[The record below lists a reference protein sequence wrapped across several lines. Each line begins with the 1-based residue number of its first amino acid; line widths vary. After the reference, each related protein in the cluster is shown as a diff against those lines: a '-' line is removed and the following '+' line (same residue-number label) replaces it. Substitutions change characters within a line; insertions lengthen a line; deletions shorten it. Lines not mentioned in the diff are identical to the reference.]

1 MAFWHKFCLSLLN
14 AQKKAKQ
21 KKVQAMTNA
30 INLQGFYTTF
40 TQSATK
46 QNASQSADFQNSLS
60 DYQANMEKLWHNN
73 ATDETDLNMQIYFK
87 SQSILGEVSQ
97 SRYERTLKSL
107 LAKVQNFMQGIQKDS
122 FAYDFVDDIY
132 GNVIFWAEPE
142 KVFIKNNRTNLHEK
156 ANILTLV
163 QESKD
168 KFLSALHNQS
178 PSINQDFEE
187 FKERLLNYKSCLEMV
202 RTSFLPFFAAFK
214 SEFSES
220 EMQEIIDELATIG
233 AYNDYK
239 AHNISLADGST
250 ISWSYDKNGNMLVKI
265 NEFDINTALE
275 NADKALTEMEN
286 FKTLLEMFK
295 QRENLNGLESENLHL
310 NSSENSNLQTK
321 LNLTNS
327 NLQTNY
333 TINTPR
339 KQVSFR
345 EGVSYE
351 FEYPQNA
358 NTPFSNA
365 VSAAQPAVSES
376 EYNQALSRIKDLMDE
391 IVSFV
396 ISEQGAD
403 SELSF
408 NLDQM
413 DKHFTAQMES
423 NSVKLDM
430 LKSQINNYNGDDKL
444 ILNTMQ
450 SYFAFGGQTATHYIA
465 KFFDYAS
472 DKIKNL
478 PVAQIVQDLS
488 IVKGY
493 WDNNT
498 EQGFVIE
505 GKKLSLSQ
513 IFNEKTKRYQTK
525 LNIDNIEFS
534 DINFN
539 STSDKFESKKFDI
552 LLGIFEKR
560 EKISVQNS
568 NANSNDSFLKELLKS
583 V

>member
-1 MAFWHKFCLSLLN
+1 
-14 AQKKAKQ
+14 
-21 KKVQAMTNA
+21 MTNA

-220 EMQEIIDELATIG
+220 EMQEIIDELATIR

-239 AHNISLADGST
+239 AHNIILADGST

-295 QRENLNGLESENLHL
+295 QRENLNGLESDLNSENLHSNL
-310 NSSENSNLQTK
+310 TNSSENSK
-321 LNLTNS
+321 ENS
-327 NLQTNY
+327 NLQANY

-391 IVSFV
+391 IVSFA

-403 SELSF
+403 SELGF

-430 LKSQINNYNGDDKL
+430 LKSQIKNYNGDDKL
-444 ILNTMQ
+444 IINTMQ

-472 DKIKNL
+472 DKIENL

-539 STSDKFESKKFDI
+539 STSDKFESKKFEI

-560 EKISVQNS
+560 EKTSVQNL
-568 NANSNDSFLKELLKS
+568 NANLSKTNSNDSLLKELLKS
-583 V
+583 F

>member
-1 MAFWHKFCLSLLN
+1 
-14 AQKKAKQ
+14 
-21 KKVQAMTNA
+21 MTNA

-156 ANILTLV
+156 ANTLALV

-187 FKERLLNYKSCLEMV
+187 FKVRLLNYKSCLEAV

-220 EMQEIIDELATIG
+220 EMQEIIDELATIQ

-239 AHNISLADGST
+239 AHNITLADGST
-250 ISWSYDKNGNMLVKI
+250 ISWSRINGQMTIKI
-265 NEFDINTALE
+265 NGFDINTVLE
-275 NADKALTEMEN
+275 NADKVLTEMEN
-286 FKTLLEMFK
+286 FKTLLDMFK
-295 QRENLNGLESENLHL
+295 QRENLSGLESENLHL

-327 NLQTNY
+327 NLQANY

-358 NTPFSNA
+358 NTPFSNT

-403 SELSF
+403 SELGF

-430 LKSQINNYNGDDKL
+430 LKSQIKNYNGDDKL
-444 ILNTMQ
+444 IINTMQ

-472 DKIKNL
+472 DKIENL

-560 EKISVQNS
+560 EKISVQNL
-568 NANSNDSFLKELLKS
+568 NANSYTINSNDSLLKELLKN

>member
-1 MAFWHKFCLSLLN
+1 
-14 AQKKAKQ
+14 
-21 KKVQAMTNA
+21 MTNA

-132 GNVIFWAEPE
+132 GNVIFWAELE
-142 KVFIKNNRTNLHEK
+142 KVFIKNNRSNPHEK
-156 ANILTLV
+156 ANTLALV

-220 EMQEIIDELATIG
+220 EMQEIIDELATIQ

-239 AHNISLADGST
+239 AHNISLTDGST
-250 ISWSYDKNGNMLVKI
+250 ISWSRINGQMAIKI

-295 QRENLNGLESENLHL
+295 QRENLNGLESDLNSKNLHSNL
-310 NSSENSNLQTK
+310 INSSENLAKNSNLQTK
-321 LNLTNS
+321 LNLKILNANSKQNLNFNTLNSSENLIANLNANSTQQSEILAPNSTNLSLQNS
-327 NLQTNY
+327 NHHFTMLVERENVTSIISSQSANGD
-333 TINTPR
+333 TIIGVWSPMI
-339 KQVSFR
+339 R
-345 EGVSYE
+345 EKGAQETSRYLSNLINSNSKVVQKPSKAE
-351 FEYPQNA
+351 FER
-358 NTPFSNA
+358 A
-365 VSAAQPAVSES
+365 VKNISV
-376 EYNQALSRIKDLMDE
+376 LMNE
-391 IVSFV
+391 LKNFV
-396 ISEQGAD
+396 RSEQGYSQLSVDLQYLAPDDYERTLYENMQKSSND
-403 SELSF
+403 SYDSLW
-408 NLDQM
+408 M
-413 DKHFTAQMES
+413 GAQ
-423 NSVKLDM
+423 
-430 LKSQINNYNGDDKL
+430 I
-444 ILNTMQ
+444 
-450 SYFAFGGQTATHYIA
+450 
-465 KFFDYAS
+465 FFDFLN
-472 DKIKNL
+472 DKVGGL
-478 PVAQIVQDLS
+478 PKDEINAYISTIQAYLVA
-488 IVKGY
+488 
-493 WDNNT
+493 
-498 EQGFVIE
+498 
-505 GKKLSLSQ
+505 
-513 IFNEKTKRYQTK
+513 TK
-525 LNIDNIEFS
+525 LNANELKLTQNS
-534 DINFN
+534 LNFN
-539 STSDKFESKKFDI
+539 SENLK
-552 LLGIFEKR
+552 L
-560 EKISVQNS
+560 
-568 NANSNDSFLKELLKS
+568 NSNDSLLKELLKS

>member
-1 MAFWHKFCLSLLN
+1 
-14 AQKKAKQ
+14 
-21 KKVQAMTNA
+21 MTNA

-220 EMQEIIDELATIG
+220 EMQEIIDELATIR

-265 NEFDINTALE
+265 NEFDISTALE

-295 QRENLNGLESENLHL
+295 QRENLSDLESDLNDENLHL
-310 NSSENSNLQTK
+310 NSHSNLTNLSENLGKNSNLQTK
-321 LNLTNS
+321 LNLINSSTNS
-327 NLQTNY
+327 KQNLNFNTLNSSENLIANLNANSTQQSEILAPNSTNLSLQNSNHRFTMLVERENVTSIISSQSANGD
-333 TINTPR
+333 TIIGMWSPMI
-339 KQVSFR
+339 R
-345 EGVSYE
+345 EKGAQETSRYLSNLINSNSKVVQKPSKAE
-351 FEYPQNA
+351 FER
-358 NTPFSNA
+358 A
-365 VSAAQPAVSES
+365 VKNISV
-376 EYNQALSRIKDLMDE
+376 LMNE
-391 IVSFV
+391 LKNFV
-396 ISEQGAD
+396 RSEQGYSQLSVDLQYLAPDDYERTLYENMQKSSND
-403 SELSF
+403 SYDSLW
-408 NLDQM
+408 M
-413 DKHFTAQMES
+413 GAQ
-423 NSVKLDM
+423 
-430 LKSQINNYNGDDKL
+430 I
-444 ILNTMQ
+444 
-450 SYFAFGGQTATHYIA
+450 
-465 KFFDYAS
+465 FFDFLN
-472 DKIKNL
+472 DKVGGL
-478 PVAQIVQDLS
+478 PKDEINAYISTIQAYLVA
-488 IVKGY
+488 
-493 WDNNT
+493 
-498 EQGFVIE
+498 
-505 GKKLSLSQ
+505 
-513 IFNEKTKRYQTK
+513 TK
-525 LNIDNIEFS
+525 LNANELKLTQNS
-534 DINFN
+534 LNFN
-539 STSDKFESKKFDI
+539 SENLK
-552 LLGIFEKR
+552 L
-560 EKISVQNS
+560 
-568 NANSNDSFLKELLKS
+568 NSNDSLLKELLKS

>member
-1 MAFWHKFCLSLLN
+1 
-14 AQKKAKQ
+14 
-21 KKVQAMTNA
+21 MTNA

-239 AHNISLADGST
+239 AHNITLADGST
-250 ISWSYDKNGNMLVKI
+250 ISWNYDKNGNMLVKI

-275 NADKALTEMEN
+275 NADKVLTEMEN

-310 NSSENSNLQTK
+310 NSSENSNLQAK
-321 LNLTNS
+321 
-327 NLQTNY
+327 
-333 TINTPR
+333 
-339 KQVSFR
+339 
-345 EGVSYE
+345 
-351 FEYPQNA
+351 
-358 NTPFSNA
+358 
-365 VSAAQPAVSES
+365 
-376 EYNQALSRIKDLMDE
+376 
-391 IVSFV
+391 
-396 ISEQGAD
+396 
-403 SELSF
+403 F
-408 NLDQM
+408 NL
-413 DKHFTAQMES
+413 
-423 NSVKLDM
+423 
-430 LKSQINNYNGDDKL
+430 I
-444 ILNTMQ
+444 
-450 SYFAFGGQTATHYIA
+450 
-465 KFFDYAS
+465 
-472 DKIKNL
+472 
-478 PVAQIVQDLS
+478 
-488 IVKGY
+488 
-493 WDNNT
+493 
-498 EQGFVIE
+498 
-505 GKKLSLSQ
+505 
-513 IFNEKTKRYQTK
+513 
-525 LNIDNIEFS
+525 
-534 DINFN
+534 
-539 STSDKFESKKFDI
+539 
-552 LLGIFEKR
+552 
-560 EKISVQNS
+560 NS
-568 NANSNDSFLKELLKS
+568 NANLSKTNSNDSLLKALLNDLANDEKS
-583 V
+583 TNLKV

>member
-1 MAFWHKFCLSLLN
+1 
-14 AQKKAKQ
+14 
-21 KKVQAMTNA
+21 MTNA

-156 ANILTLV
+156 ANTLALV

-220 EMQEIIDELATIG
+220 EMQEIIDELATIR

-286 FKTLLEMFK
+286 FKILLEMFK
-295 QRENLNGLESENLHL
+295 QRENLNGLESGLNSENLHSNSHSNLTNSSENSGKNSNLQAKLNLINLSTNSKQNLNFNML
-310 NSSENSNLQTK
+310 NSSENLIANLNANSTQQSEIFTPNSTNLSLQNSNHRFTMLVESENVTSIINSQSANGDTIIGMWNPVIREKGAQETSRYLSNLINSNSKVVQKPSKAEFERAVKNISALMNELKNFVRSEQGYSQLSVDLQYLAPDDYERTLYESMQTSSNDSYDSLWMGAQIFFDFLNDKVGGLPKDEINAYISTIQAYLVATK
-321 LNLTNS
+321 LNTNELKLTQNS
-327 NLQTNY
+327 L
-333 TINTPR
+333 
-339 KQVSFR
+339 
-345 EGVSYE
+345 
-351 FEYPQNA
+351 
-358 NTPFSNA
+358 
-365 VSAAQPAVSES
+365 
-376 EYNQALSRIKDLMDE
+376 
-391 IVSFV
+391 
-396 ISEQGAD
+396 
-403 SELSF
+403 
-408 NLDQM
+408 
-413 DKHFTAQMES
+413 
-423 NSVKLDM
+423 
-430 LKSQINNYNGDDKL
+430 
-444 ILNTMQ
+444 
-450 SYFAFGGQTATHYIA
+450 
-465 KFFDYAS
+465 
-472 DKIKNL
+472 
-478 PVAQIVQDLS
+478 
-488 IVKGY
+488 
-493 WDNNT
+493 
-498 EQGFVIE
+498 
-505 GKKLSLSQ
+505 
-513 IFNEKTKRYQTK
+513 
-525 LNIDNIEFS
+525 
-534 DINFN
+534 NFN
-539 STSDKFESKKFDI
+539 SENLK
-552 LLGIFEKR
+552 L
-560 EKISVQNS
+560 
-568 NANSNDSFLKELLKS
+568 NSNDSLLKELLKS

>member
-1 MAFWHKFCLSLLN
+1 
-14 AQKKAKQ
+14 
-21 KKVQAMTNA
+21 MTNA

-239 AHNISLADGST
+239 AHNITLADGST
-250 ISWSYDKNGNMLVKI
+250 ISWNYDKNGNMLVKI

-295 QRENLNGLESENLHL
+295 KRENLNGLESGLNSENLHSNSHSNLTNSSENSGKNSNLQAKLNLINSNANSKQNLNFNTL
-310 NSSENSNLQTK
+310 NSSENLIANLNANSTQQSEIFTLNSTNLSLQNSNHRFTMLVESENVTSIISSQSANGDTIIGMWSPMIREKGAQETSRYLSNLINSNSKVAQKPSKAEFERAVKNISALMNELKNFVRSEQGYSQLSVDLQYLAPDDYERTLYESMQTSSNDSYDSLWMGAQIFFDFLNDKVSGLPKDEINAYISTIQAYLVATK
-321 LNLTNS
+321 LNANELKLTQNS
-327 NLQTNY
+327 L
-333 TINTPR
+333 
-339 KQVSFR
+339 
-345 EGVSYE
+345 
-351 FEYPQNA
+351 
-358 NTPFSNA
+358 
-365 VSAAQPAVSES
+365 
-376 EYNQALSRIKDLMDE
+376 
-391 IVSFV
+391 
-396 ISEQGAD
+396 
-403 SELSF
+403 
-408 NLDQM
+408 
-413 DKHFTAQMES
+413 
-423 NSVKLDM
+423 
-430 LKSQINNYNGDDKL
+430 
-444 ILNTMQ
+444 
-450 SYFAFGGQTATHYIA
+450 
-465 KFFDYAS
+465 
-472 DKIKNL
+472 
-478 PVAQIVQDLS
+478 
-488 IVKGY
+488 
-493 WDNNT
+493 
-498 EQGFVIE
+498 
-505 GKKLSLSQ
+505 
-513 IFNEKTKRYQTK
+513 
-525 LNIDNIEFS
+525 
-534 DINFN
+534 NFN
-539 STSDKFESKKFDI
+539 SENLK
-552 LLGIFEKR
+552 L
-560 EKISVQNS
+560 
-568 NANSNDSFLKELLKS
+568 NDSLLKELLKS

>member
-1 MAFWHKFCLSLLN
+1 
-14 AQKKAKQ
+14 
-21 KKVQAMTNA
+21 MTNA

-220 EMQEIIDELATIG
+220 EMQEIIDELATIQ

-275 NADKALTEMEN
+275 NADKVLTEMEN

-295 QRENLNGLESENLHL
+295 QRENLNGLESGLNSENLHSNL
-310 NSSENSNLQTK
+310 TNSSENLGKNSNLQTK
-321 LNLTNS
+321 LNLINLNANSKQNLNFNTLNSSENLIANLNANSTQQSEIFTPNSTNLSLQNS
-327 NLQTNY
+327 NHRFTMLVERENVTSIISSQSANGD
-333 TINTPR
+333 TIIGMWSPMI
-339 KQVSFR
+339 R
-345 EGVSYE
+345 EKGAQETSRYLSILINSNSKVAQKPSKAE
-351 FEYPQNA
+351 FER
-358 NTPFSNA
+358 A
-365 VSAAQPAVSES
+365 VKNISA
-376 EYNQALSRIKDLMDE
+376 LMNE
-391 IVSFV
+391 LKNFV
-396 ISEQGAD
+396 RSEQGYSQLSVDLQYLAPDDYERTLYESMQTSSND
-403 SELSF
+403 SYDSLW
-408 NLDQM
+408 M
-413 DKHFTAQMES
+413 GAQ
-423 NSVKLDM
+423 
-430 LKSQINNYNGDDKL
+430 I
-444 ILNTMQ
+444 
-450 SYFAFGGQTATHYIA
+450 
-465 KFFDYAS
+465 FFDFLN
-472 DKIKNL
+472 DKVGGL
-478 PVAQIVQDLS
+478 PKDEINAYILTIQAYLVA
-488 IVKGY
+488 
-493 WDNNT
+493 
-498 EQGFVIE
+498 
-505 GKKLSLSQ
+505 
-513 IFNEKTKRYQTK
+513 TK
-525 LNIDNIEFS
+525 LNTNELKLTQNS
-534 DINFN
+534 LNFN
-539 STSDKFESKKFDI
+539 SENLK
-552 LLGIFEKR
+552 L
-560 EKISVQNS
+560 
-568 NANSNDSFLKELLKS
+568 NDSLLKELLKS
-583 V
+583 F

>member
-1 MAFWHKFCLSLLN
+1 
-14 AQKKAKQ
+14 
-21 KKVQAMTNA
+21 MTNA

-73 ATDETDLNMQIYFK
+73 ATDETDLNMQICSK

-142 KVFIKNNRTNLHEK
+142 KVFIKNNRSNPHEK
-156 ANILTLV
+156 ANTLALV

-168 KFLSALHNQS
+168 KFLNALENKSASVSQ
-178 PSINQDFEE
+178 E
-187 FKERLLNYKSCLEMV
+187 FKQLKDSLEFYRGCLEMV

-214 SEFSES
+214 SEFSQS
-220 EMQEIIDELATIG
+220 EIQEIIDELATIR

-295 QRENLNGLESENLHL
+295 QRENLSGLESGLNSKNLHSNL
-310 NSSENSNLQTK
+310 TNSSENLGK
-321 LNLTNS
+321 NS
-327 NLQTNY
+327 NLQANY

-403 SELSF
+403 SELGF

-430 LKSQINNYNGDDKL
+430 LKSQIKNYNGDDKL
-444 ILNTMQ
+444 IINTMQ

-472 DKIKNL
+472 DKIENL

-539 STSDKFESKKFDI
+539 STSDKFESKKFEI

-560 EKISVQNS
+560 EKISVQNL
-568 NANSNDSFLKELLKS
+568 NANLSKTNSNDSLLKELLKS